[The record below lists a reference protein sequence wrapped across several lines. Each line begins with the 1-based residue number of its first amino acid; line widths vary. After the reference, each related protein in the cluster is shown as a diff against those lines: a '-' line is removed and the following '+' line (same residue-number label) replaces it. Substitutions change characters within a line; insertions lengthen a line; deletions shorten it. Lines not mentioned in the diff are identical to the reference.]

1 MALNKRLIGW
11 VFLALA
17 TPCGHAQS
25 EVYKCPD
32 ASGRPT
38 YTNVKRDTVGKN
50 CTLVSKEVS
59 VVPAQV
65 PTRGVQ
71 SSAVSDPASARNEN
85 RRRILESEL
94 QNEQQLLSD
103 ARQKLA
109 EQEGIRDRSEEHTSE
124 LQSQSNLVC
133 RLLLEKKKNWRDKL
147 RDPFRRI
154 PGSRRRWRRPAPP

>member
-1 MALNKRLIGW
+1 MVLNKRLIGW
-11 VFLALA
+11 FFLALA
-17 TPCGHAQS
+17 ARCGHAQS

-71 SSAVSDPASARNEN
+71 SSAVSDPASARSEN

-109 EQEGIRDRSEEHTSE
+109 EQQGIRDGDERNYARVLERLKPYQEAVSQHTKNIEQLRGE
-124 LQSQSNLVC
+124 LG
-133 RLLLEKKKNWRDKL
+133 RLK
-147 RDPFRRI
+147 
-154 PGSRRRWRRPAPP
+154 

>member
-1 MALNKRLIGW
+1 MVLNKRLIGW
-11 VFLALA
+11 VFLVLVA
-17 TPCGHAQS
+17 PCGHAQS

-65 PTRGVQ
+65 PARASQ
-71 SSAVSDPASARNEN
+71 SPGGSDSASARSEN

-109 EQEGIRDRSEEHTSE
+109 EQEGVREGDERNYARVLERLKPYQEAVSQHTKNIEQLRGE
-124 LQSQSNLVC
+124 LG
-133 RLLLEKKKNWRDKL
+133 
-147 RDPFRRI
+147 RI
-154 PGSRRRWRRPAPP
+154 K

>member
-1 MALNKRLIGW
+1 MALDKQLICW
-11 VFLALA
+11 VFFALTA
-17 TPCGHAQS
+17 PCGHAQS

-59 VVPAQV
+59 VVPAQT
-65 PTRGVQ
+65 PTRSMQ
-71 SSAVSDPASARNEN
+71 SSIVSESASARTEN
-85 RRRILESEL
+85 RRRIIESEL

-109 EQEGIRDRSEEHTSE
+109 EQEGVRDGDERNYARVLERLKPYQEAVNQHTSNIEQLRSE
-124 LQSQSNLVC
+124 LG
-133 RLLLEKKKNWRDKL
+133 RFK
-147 RDPFRRI
+147 
-154 PGSRRRWRRPAPP
+154 

>member
-1 MALNKRLIGW
+1 MARSKTLLGW

-17 TPCGHAQS
+17 APCGHAQS

-38 YTNVKRDTVGKN
+38 YTNVKRDTVGKK
-50 CTLVSKEVS
+50 CTLVVREVQ

-65 PTRGVQ
+65 TSREK
-71 SSAVSDPASARNEN
+71 SSVAVDRNQN
-85 RRRILESEL
+85 RRKILESEL

-109 EQEGIRDRSEEHTSE
+109 EQESVRTGEERNFARVQDRLRPYQEAVDQHTKNIEQLRSE
-124 LQSQSNLVC
+124 LA
-133 RLLLEKKKNWRDKL
+133 RLK
-147 RDPFRRI
+147 
-154 PGSRRRWRRPAPP
+154 

>member
-1 MALNKRLIGW
+1 MALDKRLIGW

-17 TPCGHAQS
+17 APFGHAQS

-59 VVPAQV
+59 VVPVQTPMRASESSRAA
-65 PTRGVQ
+65 PT
-71 SSAVSDPASARNEN
+71 PAARSEN

-94 QNEQQLLSD
+94 QNEQQLLTD
-103 ARQKLA
+103 AKQKLA
-109 EQEGIRDRSEEHTSE
+109 EQEGVRNGDERNYARVPERLKPYQEVVDQHNKNIDQLRAELDR
-124 LQSQSNLVC
+124 
-133 RLLLEKKKNWRDKL
+133 L
-147 RDPFRRI
+147 R
-154 PGSRRRWRRPAPP
+154 

>member
-1 MALNKRLIGW
+1 MDVVRDKQLIGW

-17 TPCGHAQS
+17 APYGHAQS

-59 VVPAQV
+59 VVPAQAPV
-65 PTRGVQ
+65 RAMQ
-71 SSAVSDPASARNEN
+71 SSAGSETPTARTEN

-103 ARQKLA
+103 ARQKLT
-109 EQEGIRDRSEEHTSE
+109 EQEGIRDGDERNYARVLERLKPYQEAVSQHAKNIEQLQGE
-124 LQSQSNLVC
+124 LG
-133 RLLLEKKKNWRDKL
+133 RLR
-147 RDPFRRI
+147 
-154 PGSRRRWRRPAPP
+154 

>member
-11 VFLALA
+11 VFLALTA
-17 TPCGHAQS
+17 PCGHAQS

-65 PTRGVQ
+65 PSRGLQ
-71 SSAVSDPASARNEN
+71 SSAISDVTSARSEN

-103 ARQKLA
+103 ARQKLS
-109 EQEGIRDRSEEHTSE
+109 EQEGIRDGDERNYARVLERLKPFQEAVSQHTQNIEQLRGE
-124 LQSQSNLVC
+124 LG
-133 RLLLEKKKNWRDKL
+133 RLR
-147 RDPFRRI
+147 
-154 PGSRRRWRRPAPP
+154 

>member
-1 MALNKRLIGW
+1 MALNKRLIGC

-17 TPCGHAQS
+17 GPSGHAQS

-59 VVPAQV
+59 VVPARV

-71 SSAVSDPASARNEN
+71 SSAVSEPASARNEN

-103 ARQKLA
+103 ARQKLI
-109 EQEGIRDRSEEHTSE
+109 EQEGIRDGDERNYARVLERLKPYQEAVSQHAKNIEQLRSE
-124 LQSQSNLVC
+124 LG
-133 RLLLEKKKNWRDKL
+133 RLR
-147 RDPFRRI
+147 
-154 PGSRRRWRRPAPP
+154 

>member
-1 MALNKRLIGW
+1 MSPSKTLLGW
-11 VFLALA
+11 AFLALA

-50 CTLVSKEVS
+50 CTLVVKEVQ

-65 PTRGVQ
+65 TNRDK
-71 SSAVSDPASARNEN
+71 SSAPADRNQN
-85 RRRILESEL
+85 RRKILESEL

-109 EQEGIRDRSEEHTSE
+109 EQENIRTGDERNFARVQERLKPYQEAVDQHTKNIEQLRGE
-124 LQSQSNLVC
+124 LG
-133 RLLLEKKKNWRDKL
+133 RLK
-147 RDPFRRI
+147 
-154 PGSRRRWRRPAPP
+154 

>member
-1 MALNKRLIGW
+1 MAPDKHLIGL
-11 VFLALA
+11 VFFIALA
-17 TPCGHAQS
+17 APYGHAQS

-59 VVPAQV
+59 VVPAQAPV
-65 PTRGVQ
+65 RGTRSPTGSETV
-71 SSAVSDPASARNEN
+71 ARSEN
-85 RRRILESEL
+85 RRKILESEL

-109 EQEGIRDRSEEHTSE
+109 EQEGIREGDERNYARVLERLKPYQEAVSQHIKNVEQLQGE
-124 LQSQSNLVC
+124 LG
-133 RLLLEKKKNWRDKL
+133 RLR
-147 RDPFRRI
+147 
-154 PGSRRRWRRPAPP
+154 

>member
-1 MALNKRLIGW
+1 MVLSKRLIGW
-11 VFLALA
+11 IFLALVA
-17 TPCGHAQS
+17 PCGHAQS

-59 VVPAQV
+59 VVPPQIPARASQS
-65 PTRGVQ
+65 PTG
-71 SSAVSDPASARNEN
+71 SDSASARSEN

-103 ARQKLA
+103 ARQKLT
-109 EQEGIRDRSEEHTSE
+109 EQEGTREGDERNYARVLERLKPFQEAVSQHSKNIEQLRGE
-124 LQSQSNLVC
+124 LG
-133 RLLLEKKKNWRDKL
+133 RLR
-147 RDPFRRI
+147 
-154 PGSRRRWRRPAPP
+154 

>member
-11 VFLALA
+11 FFLALA
-17 TPCGHAQS
+17 APCGHAQS

-65 PTRGVQ
+65 PTRGMQ

-85 RRRILESEL
+85 RRRIQIGRAACREREQGPSRAEVSDNEL
-94 QNEQQLLSD
+94 QY
-103 ARQKLA
+103 
-109 EQEGIRDRSEEHTSE
+109 G
-124 LQSQSNLVC
+124 
-133 RLLLEKKKNWRDKL
+133 
-147 RDPFRRI
+147 
-154 PGSRRRWRRPAPP
+154 